1 MNHLDFFGFHDQ
13 PFRMT
18 PDRDFF
24 YASGKHSSLAE
35 TIKFGINQG
44 DGFIIALGEVG
55 TGKTMLIRQLIGE
68 LGEQFK
74 TAFLVSPQ
82 LTPRQLLLAIL
93 SDVGFK
99 NKDLMRLSLHSLLQ
113 LLNRYLFKLAKLDR
127 RLLIIIDEAQ
137 DLPDESIEQLRLLS
151 NFETDKHK
159 WLQIILVGQPELKE
173 KLAKK
178 HLRQLLQRVTVM
190 ETLYPLSKKEMLLY
204 VHFRLAK
211 AGRGDLR
218 LNVRAGECLWRFT
231 GGVPRLVNKVMA
243 RALLVA
249 YARQQEITGR
259 VVREAADSLHL
270 KKPLFPEI
278 PRPVWLVS
286 LAAAMI
292 VVFSF
297 FMFQII

>member
-1 MNHLDFFGFHDQ
+1 MNYLDFFGFHDQ
-13 PFRMT
+13 PFRLT

-24 YASGKHSSLAE
+24 YASRKHSSLAE

-68 LGEQFK
+68 LGAQFK

-82 LTPRQLLLAIL
+82 LTPRELLLAIL
-93 SDVGFK
+93 SDLGLPEK
-99 NKDLMRLSLHSLLQ
+99 IITRLSLHGLLQ
-113 LLNRYLFKLAKLDR
+113 ALNRCLVKLAETGRK
-127 RLLIIIDEAQ
+127 LLIIIDEAQ

-173 KLAKK
+173 KLARK

-204 VHFRLAK
+204 VHYRLAR
-211 AGRGDLR
+211 AGRGDFR
-218 LNVRAGECLWRFT
+218 LDSRAGQNLWRFT
-231 GGVPRLVNKVMA
+231 GGVPRLVNKLMG

-249 YARQQEITGR
+249 YARQQEINSS
-259 VVREAADSLHL
+259 VIREAAASLHL
-270 KKPLFPEI
+270 KKPLFPFLL
-278 PRPVWLVS
+278 PW
-286 LAAAMI
+286 
-292 VVFSF
+292 
-297 FMFQII
+297 

>member
-1 MNHLDFFGFHDQ
+1 MNYLDFFGFHEQ

-93 SDVGFK
+93 ADLGGS
-99 NKDLMRLSLHSLLQ
+99 NKTLMRLSLLSLLQ
-113 LLNRYLFKLAKLDR
+113 LLNRYLGKLAETGRK
-127 RLLIIIDEAQ
+127 LLIIIDEAQ

-173 KLAKK
+173 KLEKK

-204 VHFRLAK
+204 VHFRLAR

-218 LNVRAGECLWRFT
+218 LNARAGECLWRFT
-231 GGVPRLVNKVMA
+231 GGVPRLVNKVMG

-259 VVREAADSLHL
+259 VVRAAADSLHL

-278 PRPVWLVS
+278 PRSALLIS
-286 LAAAMI
+286 LAAAVI
-292 VVFSF
+292 VGLSLFI
-297 FMFQII
+297 FQST